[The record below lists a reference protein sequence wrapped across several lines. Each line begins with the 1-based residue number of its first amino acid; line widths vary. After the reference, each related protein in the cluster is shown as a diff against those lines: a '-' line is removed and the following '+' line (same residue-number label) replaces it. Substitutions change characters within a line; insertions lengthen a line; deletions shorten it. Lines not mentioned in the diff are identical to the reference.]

1 MNSFSRI
8 GIGCH
13 KLHGGFEK
21 KRSYKI
27 ICAALDNNINY
38 FDTAP
43 RYGDSEILLGE
54 FLKGN
59 NEVFISSKV
68 GLSRLNHSRLQKIQS
83 YFKREVKLVL
93 KNNFEF
99 ARRFF
104 DNKLQ
109 MRYQEDIKKL
119 NLSSNPKKPCL
130 ILRENEIRASLTS
143 SLRNLKRSHLDLF
156 FLHEPEQYLN
166 VEEIIDIF
174 ANLKNEGLI
183 RFYGL
188 GFHRSLKD
196 TDLFDESLVN
206 LSMFNEDII
215 SINQNSNSFSIIHG
229 AMGYYKYA
237 MDQIERNKYDGPI
250 DFLNK
255 LTELHP
261 SKTFLIAPS
270 NNLQLLGIKP

>member
-13 KLHGGFEK
+13 KLQGGFEK

-99 ARRFF
+99 AKRFL

-109 MRYQEDIKKL
+109 VRYQEDIKKL
-119 NLSSNPKKPCL
+119 NLSSSSKKPCL
-130 ILRENEIRASLTS
+130 ILRENDIRASLTS
-143 SLRNLKRSHLDLF
+143 SLQNLKRSHLDLF

-166 VEEIIDIF
+166 VEEIIEIF

-206 LSMFNEDII
+206 LSMFNEDMI
-215 SINQNSNSFSIIHG
+215 SINENSSSFSIIHG
-229 AMGYYKYA
+229 AMGHYKYA

-261 SKTFLIAPS
+261 SKTFLISPS
-270 NNLQLLGIKP
+270 NNHQLLGIKP